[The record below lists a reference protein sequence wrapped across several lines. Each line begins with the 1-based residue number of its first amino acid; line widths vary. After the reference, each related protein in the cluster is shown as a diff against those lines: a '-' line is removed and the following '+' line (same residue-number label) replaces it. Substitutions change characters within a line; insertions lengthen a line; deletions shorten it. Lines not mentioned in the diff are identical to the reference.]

1 MGRVLAVALASL
13 TLTGAPPVLHGAH
26 FKPHEL
32 VRVLV
37 AAPSRSIRVRAT
49 AAGTFTVRLPV
60 APTRRR
66 GVVVQAFG
74 SLGSR
79 ASVGMLAPTPKPG
92 DVSK

>member
-1 MGRVLAVALASL
+1 MLAAAFASL
-13 TLTGAPPVLHGAH
+13 TLIGTPPVLHGAH
-26 FKPHEL
+26 FKPHEV

-37 AAPSRSIRVRAT
+37 AAPSKSIRVRAT
-49 AAGTFTVRLPV
+49 AAGAFTVRLPV
-60 APTRRR
+60 APTKTR

>member
-1 MGRVLAVALASL
+1 
-13 TLTGAPPVLHGAH
+13 
-26 FKPHEL
+26 
-32 VRVLV
+32 
-37 AAPSRSIRVRAT
+37 VRAT